1 MRLDSVPVALA
12 RLHYRVL
19 RIPLQV
25 IEDRGM
31 SRIDA
36 QAPARLAFERFL
48 IDCDRAAA
56 HLLGDENAAA
66 RAADLRRHTTTV
78 RFTIAHEQQRIH
90 RERLILLARQR
101 ARFNERR
108 RHKGGR
114 TP

>member
-12 RLHYRVL
+12 RLNYRLL

-31 SRIDA
+31 SRIDER
-36 QAPARLAFERFL
+36 APARLAFEHFL

-78 RFTIAHEQQRIH
+78 RFTIAHQQERIY
-90 RERLILLARQR
+90 RERLMALAQQR

-108 RHKGGR
+108 RRGGAPR
-114 TP
+114 S